1 MANKNRKGASI
12 SISQVDGKVWDRL
25 LAYAKSNNYNYRVE
39 VDRREAGSSSK
50 LGNKPVNKL
59 VFSRIDEVLRLM
71 GVTRP
76 TRFIGNRFYDDREM
90 PVNNSYSTII
100 NITPLGIGKVI
111 DLQTSEGTYIAEGLV
126 SHNTTF
132 IQIFALDETLFK
144 FKNSGVI
151 AHTREDSEKFFD
163 KKIKFAWD
171 NLPEEIRNAVKLDTD
186 SAKELKFIRRKGD
199 MMEEASIS
207 VGTSL
212 RSSTNQILHI
222 SELSSVDEKFP
233 EKAKEIM
240 SGALNT
246 VQAKKGN
253 YVFNESTGK
262 VPYGKF
268 YDTVQEAK
276 KNVGKELT
284 VMDYKLHF
292 FPWWEDMKYT
302 LEGEITIPD
311 ELNSYFKRLKDEED
325 ITLTREQKNWY
336 YKKSLEQKDDMKREF
351 PSTITECFTADMEG
365 SYYGKW
371 MDEVYQENRIMNV
384 PYTTGIPVDTYW
396 DLGMNDTNVII
407 FAQQVDL
414 EVRILDCYSMNGE
427 GLEHYANYLKM
438 LMMERGYVYGQHYA
452 PHDIK
457 VRELGTGKSRYETAM
472 SLGITFNIVDP
483 RRGLSIQDGIDCVRN
498 IFKKFYFDEG
508 KTKVLTDALV
518 KYRKDYDD
526 KLGVFKNHPVHD
538 DSSNYADAM
547 RYMAIALRDKGVYVP
562 DKEEVQWIEEQ
573 SGDADIIN
581 NY

>member
-1 MANKNRKGASI
+1 MDVAEFEKN
-12 SISQVDGKVWDRL
+12 
-25 LAYAKSNNYNYRVE
+25 
-39 VDRREAGSSSK
+39 
-50 LGNKPVNKL
+50 LGNKKWRMNHLYFIIDVDGNRVKFVMNYCQNKL
-59 VFSRIDEVLRLM
+59 FDNLHTLNVIPKARQV
-71 GVTRP
+71 
-76 TRFIGNRFYDDREM
+76 
-90 PVNNSYSTII
+90 
-100 NITPLGIGKVI
+100 GI
-111 DLQTSEGTYIAEGLV
+111 
-126 SHNTTF
+126 TTF
-132 IQIFALDETLFK
+132 IQIFELDETLFK

-171 NLPEEIRNAVKLDTD
+171 NLPEEIKKTVKVDTD
-186 SAKELKFIRRKGD
+186 SAKELKFSRKTGD
-199 MMEEASIS
+199 KTIEASIS

-212 RSSTNQILHI
+212 RSSTNQCLHI

-240 SGALNT
+240 TGALNT
-246 VQAKKGN
+246 VQAKVGN
-253 YVFNESTGK
+253 YVFIESTGK

-268 YDTVQEAK
+268 YEVTQEAK
-276 KNVGKELT
+276 KNEGKELT

-292 FPWWEDMKYT
+292 FPWYEDPKYT
-302 LEGEITIPD
+302 LEGNITISD
-311 ELNSYFKRLKDEED
+311 DMDSYFKRLNTED
-325 ITLTREQKNWY
+325 GVVLSQEQKNWY
-336 YKKSLEQKDDMKREF
+336 FKKSLTQKDDMKREF
-351 PSTITECFTADMEG
+351 PSTIDECFTADMGG

-371 MDEVYQENRIMNV
+371 MDAVYKENRIMNV

-407 FAQQVDL
+407 FAQQVGL
-414 EVRILDCYSMNGE
+414 EVRILDCYAMNGE

-438 LMMERGYVYGQHYA
+438 LMMERGYVYGQHFA

-457 VRELGTGKSRYETAM
+457 VRELSTGKSRFETAIT
-472 SLGITFNIVDP
+472 LGITFNIVDP

-498 IFKKFYFDEG
+498 IFKKFYFDEK
-508 KTKVLTDALV
+508 KTKNLTDALV
-518 KYRKDYDD
+518 KYRKDWDD

-562 DKEEVQWIEEQ
+562 DKEEVQYMEEQ
-573 SGDADIIN
+573 AGEGDIIT